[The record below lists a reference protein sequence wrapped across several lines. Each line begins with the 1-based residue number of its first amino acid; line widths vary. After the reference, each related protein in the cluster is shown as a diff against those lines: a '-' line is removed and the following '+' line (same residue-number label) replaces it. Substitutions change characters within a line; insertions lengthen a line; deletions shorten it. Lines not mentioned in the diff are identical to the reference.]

1 MKIFPAIDIKDKKC
15 VRLIKGDFEKKTE
28 YATSPIEQAAKYKDH
43 GFKNLHIVDLDGALT
58 GKTVNL
64 DIIQEIVNKYD
75 FQIEIGGGLRNIQ
88 SIKQYIDAGAEKV
101 ILGSGAIK
109 NKDFLKEACEKFKN
123 KIALGLDAKDGN
135 LSVSG
140 WQENLNIKTF
150 DFLKEIK
157 DFGVSRI
164 IFTDI
169 NRDGMKTSP
178 NFEETIKIAEFANC
192 PVVISGGVS
201 SIDDI
206 KKAKNLNNKKIEGII
221 VGKAIYDGDI
231 KLKELAKEIN
241 AKK

>member
-15 VRLIKGDFEKKTE
+15 VRLIRGDFNNKTE
-28 YATSPIEQAAKYKDH
+28 YDNSPVDQAAKYKDY

-64 DIIQEIVNKYD
+64 EIIKEIVNKYD
-75 FQIEIGGGLRNIQ
+75 FKVEVGGGVRNID
-88 SIKQYIDAGAEKV
+88 SINQYIDVGVEKV

-109 NKDFLKEACEKFKN
+109 NKEFLKEACEKFKDR
-123 KIALGLDAKDGN
+123 IALGLDAKDGN

-140 WQENLNIKTF
+140 WKENLNIKTL
-150 DFLKEIK
+150 DFIQEINN
-157 DFGVSRI
+157 FGVSRI

-169 NRDGMKTSP
+169 NRDGMKISP
-178 NFEETIKIAEFANC
+178 NYEETTKIAEISNC

-201 SIDDI
+201 SIKDI
-206 KKAKNLNNKKIEGII
+206 KKAKDLNNKKIEGII

-231 KLKELAKEIN
+231 KLDDLVKEID
-241 AKK
+241 